1 LLSRARN
8 IAKKTSLEI
17 FEGVLVFLRICM
29 RYHVWVAYL
38 YGFVSAI
45 EIKIFWEC
53 KKLQCLLE
61 KLVKLKCLT
70 QNKLLVMEFTRNAMT
85 CMISNGNFALTFPD
99 LTTRGFNALIKTNLH
114 KHE

>member
-1 LLSRARN
+1 
-8 IAKKTSLEI
+8 
-17 FEGVLVFLRICM
+17 M
-29 RYHVWVAYL
+29 RYHVWVEYL
-38 YGFVSAI
+38 YGSLSAI

-61 KLVKLKCLT
+61 KLVKVKCLT
-70 QNKLLVMEFTRNAMT
+70 QNKLLVMEFTINPMT
-85 CMISNGNFALTFPD
+85 CMISNGNFALTFPG

>member
-1 LLSRARN
+1 
-8 IAKKTSLEI
+8 
-17 FEGVLVFLRICM
+17 M
-29 RYHVWVAYL
+29 RYHVFVEYL
-38 YGFVSAI
+38 YGSVSAI

-61 KLVKLKCLT
+61 KLVKVKCLT
-70 QNKLLVMEFTRNAMT
+70 QNKLLVMEFTINAMT
-85 CMISNGNFALTFPD
+85 CMISNGNFALTFPG